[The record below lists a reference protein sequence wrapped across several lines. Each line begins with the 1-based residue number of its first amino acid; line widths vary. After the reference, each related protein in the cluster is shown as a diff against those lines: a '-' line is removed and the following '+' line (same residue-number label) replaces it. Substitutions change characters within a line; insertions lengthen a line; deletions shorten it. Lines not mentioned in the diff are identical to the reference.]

1 MIDFENN
8 ECNSIKSIIVKG
20 DTNIEVSSRFIKGK
34 MLMFAKLSL
43 KSFVYDMIDVFC
55 FPNEEI
61 RRIYDY
67 YQIEKCFLYQNLTD
81 TDSTSLIFTF
91 ICKFES
97 SVPESQTRDI
107 IFKCLKK
114 SKILERLDL
123 SDDFWKKYDIYN
135 HSTKKQ
141 MGLYEIENIDNQNIC
156 TIAVNQKEYFEKF
169 RNRKINKKHKG
180 VRRDTPGMCFES
192 YAMRINSLREDVD
205 CKRDEKKIRQK
216 RLQVKNTNMTM
227 TSVNKV
233 QFASLNDKRYYF
245 SDGIVSLP
253 FGHPSLN
260 QVREY
265 KKSLPKIHT
274 VILKEKNM
282 ILHYENKAVNNNE
295 RLRILRSIFSQPV
308 TYYRLKTDQH
318 YVDKNKKFD
327 YTTTRDYILNSKWL

>member
-1 MIDFENN
+1 MQRLRRFYRIVKTMIDFENN

-20 DTNIEVSSRFIKGK
+20 DTNIEVSSHFIKGK

-43 KSFVYDMIDVFC
+43 KSFVNDMIDVFC
-55 FPNEEI
+55 FPNEEM
-61 RRIYDY
+61 RRIYNY

-81 TDSTSLIFTF
+81 TDSTSLLFTF

-97 SVPESQTRDI
+97 SVPESQTRDT

-123 SDDFWKKYDIYN
+123 SDDFSEKYDIYN

-141 MGLYEIENIDNQNIC
+141 MVLYEIENIGNQNIC
-156 TIAVNQKEYFEKF
+156 TIAVNPKEYFEKF

-192 YAMRINSLREDVD
+192 YAIRINSLIEDVD

-227 TSVNKV
+227 ASVNKV
-233 QFASLNDKRYYF
+233 QFASLNDERY
-245 SDGIVSLP
+245 
-253 FGHPSLN
+253 
-260 QVREY
+260 
-265 KKSLPKIHT
+265 
-274 VILKEKNM
+274 
-282 ILHYENKAVNNNE
+282 
-295 RLRILRSIFSQPV
+295 
-308 TYYRLKTDQH
+308 
-318 YVDKNKKFD
+318 
-327 YTTTRDYILNSKWL
+327 